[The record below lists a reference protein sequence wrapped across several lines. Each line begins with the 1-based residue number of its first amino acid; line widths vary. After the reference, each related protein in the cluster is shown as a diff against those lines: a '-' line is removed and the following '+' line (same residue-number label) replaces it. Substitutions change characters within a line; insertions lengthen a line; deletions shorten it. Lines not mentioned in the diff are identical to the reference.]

1 MPDPLPATRGPVSS
15 PRSFPGKAAW
25 VLLAGLLILPGLALY
40 RYAAWV
46 DLRLLIGLPTGITV
60 FTFLAYRSDKRRA
73 ETGRWRIPESTLHL
87 AELLGGWPGGFLGQR
102 VFRHK
107 TSKISYQVVFWFI
120 VFLHQIAALDCL
132 NDWQFSRDLMNLL
145 RARFS

>member
-1 MPDPLPATRGPVSS
+1 MPAPLPATRGSVSS

-25 VLLAGLLILPGLALY
+25 ALLAGLLILPGLALY

-46 DLRLLIGLPTGITV
+46 DLRLLIGLPIGITA

-73 ETGRWRIPESTLHL
+73 ETGQWRIPESTLHL

-107 TSKISYQVVFWFI
+107 TSKVSYQVVFWFI

-132 NDWQFSRDLMNLL
+132 NDWQFSRDVVNLL
-145 RARFS
+145 RARFG